1 MPYSPLLVRP
11 MKEELTA
18 IGFKELLTAEEVDTA
33 MKDAEKGLTLVAVNA
48 VNGAAAGMAR
58 PGVRRALEDSSK
70 RPDRLVTVFA
80 EQDLEATAQ
89 MRGYFPDIPPSAPS
103 FALFKDGELVHFIP
117 CHRIEGRDA
126 SAVATDLRAAFDE
139 HGQ

>member
-1 MPYSPLLVRP
+1 MPYLPLLVKP

-48 VNGAAAGMAR
+48 VNGAAAGKAR
-58 PGVRRALEDSSK
+58 PGARMALKDSSK

-80 EQDLEATAQ
+80 EQDLEATAR
-89 MRGYFPDIPPSAPS
+89 MRGYFPDIPPSEPS
-103 FALFKDGELVHFIP
+103 FALIKDGELVHFIP
-117 CHRIEGRDA
+117 RHRIEGRDA
-126 SAVATDLRAAFDE
+126 DTVAADLRAAFDE
-139 HGQ
+139 HGL